1 MNFFNGLARA
11 VREWA
16 NKKHMLKNRLHGL
29 AFRQD
34 ICPED
39 MERVRKLVEIT
50 GFFNSG
56 EVEVAVE
63 LVRER
68 LQKGEASGYHFIM
81 AEHYGRLIGYTC
93 YGPIPCTQSS
103 FDVYWIAVHPDY
115 QGRGVGRQLLK
126 ETERRI
132 KNADGVRVYV
142 DTSQRLQYASTRAF
156 YERCGFKLESLL
168 PDFYAQ
174 GDGKVIYCKQLV
186 RR

>member
-1 MNFFNGLARA
+1 
-11 VREWA
+11 
-16 NKKHMLKNRLHGL
+16 
-29 AFRQD
+29 
-34 ICPED
+34 

-50 GFFNSG
+50 GFFNNG

-68 LQKGEASGYHFIM
+68 LEKGDDSGYYFVM
-81 AEHYGRLIGYTC
+81 TEHYGRLIGYTC

-115 QGRGVGRQLLK
+115 QGRGVGRQTLK

-132 KNADGVRVYV
+132 KNAGGIRAYV

-156 YERCGFKLESLL
+156 YERCGYRQASLL
-168 PDFYAQ
+168 PDFYAE
-174 GDGKVIYCKQLV
+174 GEGKIIYCKHLV
-186 RR
+186 RK